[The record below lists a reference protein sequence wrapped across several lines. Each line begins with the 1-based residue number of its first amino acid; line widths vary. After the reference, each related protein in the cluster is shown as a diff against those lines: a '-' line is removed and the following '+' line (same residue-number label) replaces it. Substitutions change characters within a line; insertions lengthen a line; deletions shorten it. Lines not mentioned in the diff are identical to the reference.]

1 MRLLILLIGL
11 LTVGLVAAKSAPGRM
26 AVRYDNFKVYQVT
39 IETDLQME
47 ELRKIHEHITV
58 HFLNELAGPGRTYNL
73 IVGPLFQ
80 RSLEKTLNFL
90 EIVYKVIVEDL
101 QKLLDEAS
109 VGDDSHME
117 WETYHTLDTIY
128 DWVDQECAA
137 HDYLE
142 CKVIGKSHEGRD
154 IKGVRLSKRSGN
166 KAILLEGNIHAME
179 WISSATVTFL
189 LNQLINSED
198 PEMQRLSEE
207 YDWIVVPMVNPD
219 GFVYTHEVERLWR
232 KNRRPNGHMNTTGAC
247 YGIDMNRNF
256 DYHWGGAGWNID
268 EPCDHWFGG
277 EEPNT
282 EVEILSLQDF
292 VSSFDDGYIRSYM
305 AFHAYGQYV
314 LLPYG
319 HSNTEFPPNYEQMQ
333 RIAAAFSDAA
343 AEVYGSTFTYGASG
357 LLNYVVSGAAKD
369 WAYGVKN
376 IPFTCTVELR
386 DKGTFGFF
394 LPSNQITEVGIEVT
408 AGLKALVNKAQEE
421 GIFD

>member
-1 MRLLILLIGL
+1 MKLPILLIAL
-11 LTVGLVAAKSAPGRM
+11 VAMVAAKSAPGGRM
-26 AVRYDNFKVYQVT
+26 AARYDHFRIYQLT
-39 IETDLQME
+39 IETNLQME
-47 ELRKIHEHITV
+47 ELKKIHEHISV
-58 HFLNELAGPGRTYNL
+58 HFLNELGAVGNKYNV
-73 IVGPLFQ
+73 IVGPLFH
-80 RSLEKTLNFL
+80 RALEKTLKFL
-90 EIVYKVIVEDL
+90 EIVYEVIVDDL
-101 QKLLDEAS
+101 QKLIDESS
-109 VGDDSHME
+109 VGDDSQME

-128 DWVDQECAA
+128 DWLDQECAA
-137 HDYLE
+137 HDFLE
-142 CKVIGKSHEGRD
+142 CKVIGQSYEGRD
-154 IKGVRLSKRSGN
+154 IKSIRLSKRSGN
-166 KAILLEGNIHAME
+166 KAIFLEGNIPCHG
-179 WISSATVTFL
+179 
-189 LNQLINSED
+189 LINSED

-232 KNRRPNGHMNTTGAC
+232 KNRRPNGYRNESGDC

-277 EEPNT
+277 EKPNT
-282 EVEILSLQDF
+282 EVEIISLQNF
-292 VSSFDDGYIRSYM
+292 VSSFEDGYIRSYM
-305 AFHAYGQYV
+305 AYHAYGQYV

-319 HSNTEFPPNYEQMQ
+319 HSNTEFPPNYEQMK

-343 AEVYGSTFTYGASG
+343 ADVYGSTFTYGASG

-369 WAYGVKN
+369 WAYGVKK

-394 LPSNQITEVGIEVT
+394 LPSNQITEVGLEVT
-408 AGLKALVNKAQEE
+408 AGLKSLVKKAAEE